1 MLRTGPNN
9 SDPPQGWGSVCSE
22 AVVSQPPGSCVPAE
36 RGPPTA
42 HPVTLTPRGLNCHR
56 ASRAASGGPW
66 VAGQLVSAGDTL
78 GSRGPCL
85 RLGWAGRE
93 GAGPCPPTVSA
104 ACLRD
109 SHLAWPPEAQQADR
123 PGPEH
128 HHCPRP
134 PSSAPSQQGPGAGAE
149 EMGEG
154 CRDAEA
160 VPTGFA
166 GCALSGPWGGQG
178 RLRQLS
184 RVLCPV
190 QLRSCCPQPLSREAR
205 VTHFFPAKVGS

>member
-9 SDPPQGWGSVCSE
+9 SDPPQGRGSVCSE
-22 AVVSQPPGSCVPAE
+22 AVVSQPLGSCVP
-36 RGPPTA
+36 
-42 HPVTLTPRGLNCHR
+42 VTLAPRGLNCHR
-56 ASRAASGGPW
+56 ASRVASGGPW

-93 GAGPCPPTVSA
+93 GAGPCPQTVSA

-109 SHLAWPPEAQQADR
+109 SHLAWPPEAWRADR

-166 GCALSGPWGGQG
+166 GRALSGPSGGG
-178 RLRQLS
+178 G
-184 RVLCPV
+184 
-190 QLRSCCPQPLSREAR
+190 
-205 VTHFFPAKVGS
+205 VGSGSSVESSVLFSSGPAAPSPCLAKLV